1 MPAYYL
7 EALTVTLGLILLMA
21 EAFVST
27 KSKAW
32 VGISAALGLGVIL
45 CLICIAIGPDDL
57 LMRTVKM
64 TDGMLMSGQEG
75 VVSWGAWPLWNFYR
89 FDSLARFYKVFAL
102 VTTLFVVLLSVD
114 YRKILARFTDHPGS
128 ENGTGEYYALPVF
141 ACAGMMFLASAKDLA
156 GAFVALELVT
166 VTFYI
171 LVAYMRRNVGSL
183 EAGVKYLIL
192 GALSTGFLVY
202 GIAWV
207 YGSTG
212 TMNLQEIAQRLS
224 IQSFTSSP
232 AISHEVKRLFEDHV
246 GIQPTAL
253 LFGVALVMVGL
264 GFKIGAVPM
273 QVWIPDVYQGA
284 PTPTTAFLSVGS
296 KAAGFILM
304 IRFLEPFLA
313 SELTRGPVIK
323 LLIILAI
330 ATLLFGNLAAIPQTN
345 FKRLLAYSSIAHAG
359 FLLLAL
365 AAGASETAAS
375 LGSTQ
380 VVSFYLATYLIMTLG
395 VFFVLAQVRI
405 QRDGEN
411 ISDFNGLGKTNP
423 LLALS
428 LTVLLAALAGVPL
441 TAGFIGKFFV
451 FSLAVKAELWA
462 GVGIAFIAAAAGFYY
477 YLNVVRAMWWANPG
491 DNSPVSLPVISK
503 ACIALLTVA
512 TLVFGIWPQPIL
524 ALLK

>member
-7 EALTVTLGLILLMA
+7 EALTVTLGIVLLMA
-21 EAFVST
+21 EAFCSG
-27 KSKAW
+27 KNKAW
-32 VGISAALGLGVIL
+32 IGISAAAGLTAIL
-45 CLICIAIGPDDL
+45 IVTFFAVGPDA
-57 LMRTVKM
+57 RPAA
-64 TDGMLMSGQEG
+64 G
-75 VVSWGAWPLWNFYR
+75 WANWPLWNFYN
-89 FDSLARFYKVFAL
+89 FDGLARFYKIFAL
-102 VTTLFVVLLSVD
+102 VTTILVLLLAVD
-114 YRKILARFTDHPGS
+114 YRKILARFTEGPES
-128 ENGTGEYYALPVF
+128 ENGTGEFYALPVF
-141 ACAGMMFLASAKDLA
+141 ACAGMMWLASAKDLA

-212 TMNLQEIAQRLS
+212 TMNLDAIGSMLEDGRS
-224 IQSFTSSP
+224 VNIQLTP
-232 AISHEVKRLFEDHV
+232 
-246 GIQPTAL
+246 L
-253 LFGVALVMVGL
+253 LFGIALVMVGL

-296 KAAGFILM
+296 KAAGFILT

-313 SELTRGPVIK
+313 SELTRGPVVTL
-323 LLIILAI
+323 LLILAG

-365 AAGASETAAS
+365 AAWKNETATS
-375 LGSTQ
+375 VGSVK
-380 VVSFYLATYLIMTLG
+380 VVSFYLATYLLMTLG
-395 VFFVLAQVRI
+395 VFFILAQVRI

-411 ISDFNGLGKTNP
+411 IVDFNGLGKTNP
-423 LLALS
+423 QLALA

-441 TAGFIGKFFV
+441 TAGFIGKFLV
-451 FSLAVKAELWA
+451 FSLAVDAGLWW
-462 GVGIAFIAAAAGFYY
+462 GVAIAAIGAGAGFYY
-477 YLNVVRAMWWANPG
+477 YFNVIRAIWWTAPANE
-491 DNSPVSLPVISK
+491 SPISLPPISRFS
-503 ACIALLTVA
+503 IAALTLA
-512 TLVFGIWPQPIL
+512 TLVLGFWPQPIW

>member
-7 EALTVTLGLILLMA
+7 EALTVTLGIALLMA
-21 EAFVST
+21 EAFCSC
-27 KSKAW
+27 KGKAW
-32 VGISAALGLGVIL
+32 VGLSAVVGLAIIL
-45 CLICIAIGPDDL
+45 VLTFTAIGPSSKPDAA
-57 LMRTVKM
+57 
-64 TDGMLMSGQEG
+64 
-75 VVSWGAWPLWNFYR
+75 WAAWPLWNFYQ
-89 FDSLARFYKVFAL
+89 FDNLARFYKIFAL
-102 VTTLFVVLLSVD
+102 LTTILVLLLAVD
-114 YRKILARFTDHPGS
+114 YRKILARFTESPDS
-128 ENGTGEYYALPVF
+128 EAGTGEFYALPIF
-141 ACAGMMFLASAKDLA
+141 ACAGMMWLASAKDLA

-212 TMNLQEIAQRLS
+212 TMNLAELANFKLGQ
-224 IQSFTSSP
+224 TN
-232 AISHEVKRLFEDHV
+232 
-246 GIQPTAL
+246 PTPL
-253 LFGVALVMVGL
+253 LFGIALVMVGL

-296 KAAGFILM
+296 KAAGFILT

-313 SELTRGPVIK
+313 NETTRGPIVAM
-323 LLIILAI
+323 LSILAC

-359 FLLLAL
+359 FLILAL
-365 AAGASETAAS
+365 AAWAPETAS
-375 LGSTQ
+375 SEGSVK
-380 VVSFYLATYLIMTLG
+380 VVSFYLATYLLMTLG
-395 VFFVLAQVRI
+395 TFFVLAQVRI

-411 ISDFNGLGKTNP
+411 VADFNGLGKTNP
-423 LLALS
+423 KLAIA

-441 TAGFIGKFFV
+441 TAGFIGKFMV
-451 FSLAVKAELWA
+451 FSLAVQAGLWW
-462 GVGIAFIAAAAGFYY
+462 GVGIAFVAAAAGFYY
-477 YLNVVRAMWWANPG
+477 YFKVIRAIWWMDPANG
-491 DNSPVSLPVISK
+491 ENAIVLPRISK
-503 ACIALLTVA
+503 ICIGVLTTAV
-512 TLVFGIWPQPIL
+512 LVIGIWPQPIW
-524 ALLK
+524 ALLR

>member
-7 EALTVTLGLILLMA
+7 EALTVTLGIVLLMA
-21 EAFVST
+21 EAFCSC

-32 VGISAALGLGVIL
+32 VGISAVFGLLVILGLTF
-45 CLICIAIGPDDL
+45 IAIGPEANPNAGWA
-57 LMRTVKM
+57 K
-64 TDGMLMSGQEG
+64 
-75 VVSWGAWPLWNFYR
+75 WPLWNFYN
-89 FDSLARFYKVFAL
+89 FDGLAKFYKLFAL
-102 VTTLFVVLLSVD
+102 VTTILVLLLAVD
-114 YRKILARFTDHPGS
+114 YRKILARFTESPDS
-128 ENGTGEYYALPVF
+128 ENGTGEFYALPVF
-141 ACAGMMFLASAKDLA
+141 ACAGMMWLASARDLA

-207 YGSTG
+207 YGTLG
-212 TMNLQEIAQRLS
+212 TMNLDQIAHALIPHTLTPIVGDS
-224 IQSFTSSP
+224 VHYSP
-232 AISHEVKRLFEDHV
+232 ISL
-246 GIQPTAL
+246 PPL

-284 PTPTTAFLSVGS
+284 PTPVTAFLSVGS
-296 KAAGFILM
+296 KAAGFILT
-304 IRFLEPFLA
+304 IRFLTPFLE
-313 SELTRGPVIK
+313 SDLTRGPVVTL
-323 LLIILAI
+323 LLILAC

-359 FLLLAL
+359 FLILAL
-365 AAGASETAAS
+365 AAWQKETALS
-375 LGSTQ
+375 EGSIK
-380 VVSFYLATYLIMTLG
+380 VVSFYLATYLLMTFG

-405 QRDGEN
+405 QRDGEM
-411 ISDFNGLGKTNP
+411 IKDFNGLGKTNP
-423 LLALS
+423 QLALA

-441 TAGFIGKFFV
+441 TAGFIGKFLV
-451 FSLAVKAELWA
+451 FSLAVEAHLWV

-477 YLNVVRAMWWANPG
+477 YFSVIRAMWWAAPG
-491 DNSPVSLPVISK
+491 DEKAIVLPCISK
-503 ACIALLTVA
+503 VCIAVLTIAVVV
-512 TLVFGIWPQPIL
+512 LGFWPQPIW
-524 ALLK
+524 ALLR